1 MRPGIL
7 EIVLLVIVLLLV
19 FGARRL
25 PEIGRGLGSGFRSF
39 KEGVSDKDELEPGEP
54 PSDSRPV

>member
-7 EIVLLVIVLLLV
+7 EIVLLVIVLLLI

-39 KEGVSDKDELEPGEP
+39 KEGVTGKDELEPGEP
-54 PSDSRPV
+54 PSDSRPA

>member
-7 EIVLLVIVLLLV
+7 EIVLLVVVIVLV

-25 PEIGRGLGSGFRSF
+25 PEIGRGLGGGMRAFRD
-39 KEGVSDKDELEPGEP
+39 GVTGRDELPRER
-54 PSDSRPV
+54 SD

>member
-1 MRPGIL
+1 VRPGIL
-7 EIVLLVIVLLLV
+7 EIVLLVIVLLFI

-39 KEGVSDKDELEPGEP
+39 KEGVTGKDELEPGEP
-54 PSDSRPV
+54 PSD